1 MKIDLHIH
9 TTGFSFCGKLSAA
22 QIVDFYKQA
31 GYDAIVITNHFN
43 STSKQWFLEHGG
55 TDYHKSYFDT
65 IRQAAELGEKC
76 GLTVLGAF
84 ELRFD
89 ESENDYLAYG
99 MTEEQCIDHEKI
111 FSMTAAE
118 FGTFARD
125 NDILFY
131 QAHPFRNRMTV
142 VPPEHLFGIEV
153 LNTHPRHDSRNDIA
167 LAWAEKYNLH
177 KIAGSD
183 CHQIQ
188 DVGTSAIFTDYPVKN
203 MSDLVHVLKN
213 DLYTFSENRKI

>member
-76 GLTVLGAF
+76 GLLVLGGF

-89 ESENDYLAYG
+89 ENANDYLAYG
-99 MTEEQCIDHEKI
+99 MTPEQCLDYEKI
-111 FSMTAAE
+111 FTMTAAE
-118 FGTFARD
+118 FGAFARE

-167 LAWAEKYNLH
+167 EMWADKFKLH

-183 CHQIQ
+183 CHQKQ
-188 DVGTSAIFTDYPVKN
+188 DAATSAICTEHQVKSI
-203 MSDLVHVLKN
+203 SDLLYVLKN
-213 DLYTFSENRKI
+213 DLYQIM